1 MVLLSCF
8 LDVHIYDGGASE
20 VCQRSNWFVWVSYSP
35 ISNSM
40 FRVVFTNGDDID
52 CDGDNLGVP
61 EEDFCKGY
69 SFDPYLRVY
78 AVVVGD
84 FEFSDYS
91 ENGPTKI
98 IWLLLTMFGTVIL
111 LNVLIASKLQAVIVE
126 SALCLAIL
134 TYCLV
139 PVVSL
144 SYTLCQQ
151 SSIILFRR

>member
-1 MVLLSCF
+1 V
-8 LDVHIYDGGASE
+8 SE
-20 VCQRSNWFVWVSYSP
+20 VYQRSNWFVWVSYSP

-40 FRVVFTNGDDID
+40 FRVVFTNDDDID
-52 CDGDNLGVP
+52 CDGDDLGVP
-61 EEDFCKGY
+61 EEDFCDGH

-91 ENGPTKI
+91 ENGPPTKI

-111 LNVLIASKLQAVIVE
+111 LNVLIASKLQVVIVE

-134 TYCLV
+134 TCCLV

-144 SYTLCQQ
+144 SYASCQQ